1 MPQKAAQ
8 QTFDDLTPTEVSPED
23 AVIHANSLDVDY
35 GSQKQR
41 ANELDGKE
49 WTQFSI
55 SVWSD
60 IRKTQDE
67 IALGHP
73 AIFPVAL
80 VTRLIRIF
88 TNRGD
93 HTVFDPFVG
102 AGSTVLAAKRLGK
115 NGIGIELSA
124 KFAERARNRCNQNMP
139 LDSSQGTGI
148 IIQDNAINMRKHL
161 EDASVDFV
169 VTSPPYWDILTEKR
183 SADGKDIRNYGN
195 DEADLG
201 RISDYK
207 SFLTHLKAI
216 FIHTYEV
223 MRNGAYCCVIVMD
236 LRKKERFYPFHSD
249 IANFMQEI
257 GFIYDDIIIW
267 DRRQEYN
274 NFRPLGYPWVF
285 RVNKAHEFI
294 LIFQKPR
301 SVRND
306 IITGEHMNE

>member
-1 MPQKAAQ
+1 MHSENLNEKR
-8 QTFDDLTPTEVSPED
+8 
-23 AVIHANSLDVDY
+23 
-35 GSQKQR
+35 R
-41 ANELDGKE
+41 ANGLDGKE

-80 VTRLIRIF
+80 VARLIRIF
-88 TNRGD
+88 TNQHDR
-93 HTVFDPFVG
+93 TVLDPFVG
-102 AGSTVLAAKRLGK
+102 TGSTVLAAKRLGK
-115 NGIGIELSA
+115 KGIGIELSPR
-124 KFAERARNRCNQNMP
+124 FAEQARNRCNESMP
-139 LDSSQGTGI
+139 PDASQGTGT
-148 IIQDNAINMRKHL
+148 IIQDNALNIKRHL
-161 EDASVDFV
+161 DEGSVDLV

-195 DEADLG
+195 EEADLG
-201 RISDYK
+201 RIRDYGA
-207 SFLTHLKAI
+207 FLEHLKPV
-216 FIHTYEV
+216 FKNTYDV

-274 NFRPLGYPWVF
+274 NLRPLGYPSVF

-294 LIFQKPR
+294 LIFQKPTTDYTDKIR
-301 SVRND
+301 INPSSSA
-306 IITGEHMNE
+306 